1 MTVTRRAYSSLT
13 IKSVDEEKRIIR
25 GIATTPA
32 VDRVGDIVEPLGVKF
47 TNPMAFL
54 WQHDAHQPIGT
65 VKFDKPTKAGITF
78 EAEIPTITEDGKLK
92 DRIDEAWQ
100 SIKIGLVRAV
110 SIGFRAVEYAF
121 LDEGGIRFIKSEVF
135 ELSAVTI
142 PAQPEAVMTSIKN
155 MDAAG
160 VAVIKQF
167 DANAPAA
174 TGTIE
179 RPATKPAP
187 GASGKTHKPV
197 NLRPKE
203 ATDMKT
209 IAEQIA
215 ALEASR
221 QAKSAR
227 MAEVM
232 QKSMDEGRSTDE
244 SEQEEFDALADEVEA
259 IDGDLKRLR
268 NLEKAQAGAAKPVV
282 ANQIKTGADGTAAR
296 SGVVIKAPDLEKGIG
311 FARLAKVKALAK
323 LDGESVRTVAKELYG
338 ENSAVFGI
346 VSKAA
351 VPAGTTAEGNWAGA
365 LVGEGTDVIADFV
378 EFLRPRT
385 ILGRFGNNGVPGLRN
400 VPFNVPLVG
409 QTEGGEGY
417 WVGEGKAK
425 PLTSFG
431 YERNIL
437 DIFKVANIAVVT
449 EELLRRSSPAAE
461 ALLRDSLA
469 AAIAARLD
477 IDFIN
482 PAKAAVAGVS
492 PASITNGLT
501 PVASSG
507 GDADAIRADIRALMA
522 TFIAAQ
528 NAPTTGVW
536 TMGSTTALALSMMTN
551 PLGQAEFPGISMTGG
566 TFAGMPAVVSDYIP
580 AGTVVLANA
589 SDIYLADEGG
599 IQVDMSREA
608 SLEMADNPT
617 HNSDTPTGA
626 TSLVSMFQTNSV
638 AFRVER
644 FINWARRRPSA
655 VAILTGA
662 TWGAP
667 VEPAV

>member
-1 MTVTRRAYSSLT
+1 MTVTRRAYSSLV
-13 IKSVDEEKRIIR
+13 IKAVDEEKRIIR
-25 GIATTPA
+25 GIATTPTP
-32 VDRVGDIVEPLGVKF
+32 DRVGDIVEPLGVKF
-47 TNPMAFL
+47 SNPLAFL

-65 VKFDKPTKAGITF
+65 VKFDKPTKDGITF
-78 EAEIPTITEDGKLK
+78 EAEIPTIDEPGTLK

-121 LDEGGIRFIKSEVF
+121 LDDGGIRFIKSEVF

-155 MDAAG
+155 MDATG

-179 RPATKPAP
+179 RPAKKPAP
-187 GASGKTHKPV
+187 GASGKSHKPV

-203 ATDMKT
+203 ATEMKT
-209 IAEQIA
+209 IAEQIT
-215 ALEASR
+215 ALEAKR
-221 QAKSAR
+221 AANAAR
-227 MAEVM
+227 MEEIQSKAGEAGRTKDEAE
-232 QKSMDEGRSTDE
+232 K
-244 SEQEEFDALADEVEA
+244 EEFDTLADEVDT
-259 IDGDLKRLR
+259 IDDELKDLRR
-268 NLEKAQAGAAKPVV
+268 MEKAQAQTAKPVI
-282 ANQIKTGADGTAAR
+282 ANQIKTGTEGTAAR
-296 SGVVIKAPDLEKGIG
+296 AGVQIKAPALEKGIG

-338 ENSAVFGI
+338 EDSDIYGLVT
-346 VSKAA
+346 KAA

-365 LVGEGTDVIADFV
+365 LVGEGTSVIADFV

-385 ILGRFGNNGVPGLRN
+385 ILGRFGQNGVPSLRN

-409 QTEGGEGY
+409 QTSGGQGY

-431 YERNIL
+431 YERNLL

-449 EELLRRSSPAAE
+449 EELLRRSTPAAE
-461 ALLRDSLA
+461 GLIRDNLA
-469 AAIAARLD
+469 DAIAARLD
-477 IDFIN
+477 TDFVN

-501 PVASSG
+501 AVVSTG
-507 GDADAIRADIRALMA
+507 GDADAIRADVRALMA

-528 NAPTTGVW
+528 NAPTAGVW
-536 TMGSTTALALSMMTN
+536 IMGTLTALGLSMMVN
-551 PLGQAEFPGISMTGG
+551 PLGQPEFPGLSMTGG
-566 TFAGMPAVVSDYIP
+566 TFNGMPVIVSDYIG
-580 AGTVVLANA
+580 AGVVVLANA

-599 IQVDMSREA
+599 VQVDMSREA
-608 SLEMADNPT
+608 SLEMADNPA

-644 FINWARRRPSA
+644 YINWARRRPSA

-662 TWGAP
+662 TWGEP
-667 VEPAV
+667 VVTP

>member
-1 MTVTRRAYSSLT
+1 MNRAYSILT
-13 IKSVDEEKRIIR
+13 VKAVEEDERVIR
-25 GIATTPA
+25 GIATSPTP
-32 VDRVGDIVEPLGVKF
+32 DRVGDVVEPLGVSFK
-47 TNPMAFL
+47 NPMPL
-54 WQHDAHQPIGT
+54 LHQHDSNRPVGT
-65 VKFDKPTKAGITF
+65 VKFDKPTAEGITF
-78 EAEIPTITEDGKLK
+78 EARLPKIDEPGPLK
-92 DRIDEAWQ
+92 DRVDTAWGEV
-100 SIKIGLVRAV
+100 KAGLVRAV
-110 SIGFRAVEYAF
+110 SIGFRTIADEY
-121 LDEGGIRFIKSEVF
+121 EVMKTGGIRFLKTEVLELSLVTVPANADAKISLIKSIDRP
-135 ELSAVTI
+135 LL
-142 PAQPEAVMTSIKN
+142 
-155 MDAAG
+155 
-160 VAVIKQF
+160 
-167 DANAPAA
+167 AA
-174 TGTIE
+174 TGKE
-179 RPATKPAP
+179 PLADDRPATP
-187 GASGKTHKPV
+187 GASGKSTKPV
-197 NLRPKE
+197 NLKPKE
-203 ATDMKT
+203 NPVAKT
-209 IAEQIA
+209 IAEQIT
-215 ALEASR
+215 ALEAKR
-221 QAKSAR
+221 AANAAR
-227 MAEVM
+227 MEDIQTKA
-232 QKSMDEGRSTDE
+232 SDAGRTKDE
-244 SEQEEFDALADEVEA
+244 SEKEEFGTIADEVDT
-259 IDGDLKRLR
+259 IDEELKDLRR
-268 NLEKAQAGAAKPVV
+268 MEKAQIHTARPVSGAKSEDGSASRNAFAPVQV
-282 ANQIKTGADGTAAR
+282 
-296 SGVVIKAPDLEKGIG
+296 KAPALEKGIG

-338 ENSAVFGI
+338 EDSAVYGI
-346 VSKAA
+346 VNKAA
-351 VPAGTTAEGNWAGA
+351 VPAGTTQDGNWASP
-365 LVGEGTDVIADFV
+365 LVGEGTNVIADFV

-385 ILGRFGNNGVPGLRN
+385 ILGRFGNNGVPSLRN

-477 IDFIN
+477 IDFVN
-482 PAKAAVAGVS
+482 PAKGAVAGVS

-501 PVASSG
+501 PVVSSG
-507 GDADAIRADIRALMA
+507 GDADAVRADIRALMA

-528 NAPTTGVW
+528 NAPTSGVW
-536 TMGSTTALALSMMTN
+536 IMGSVTALALSMMTN
-551 PLGQAEFPGISMTGG
+551 PLGQPEFPGISMMGG
-566 TFAGMPAVVSDYIP
+566 TFNGMPVIVSDYIP

-608 SLEMADNPT
+608 SLEMADNPA
-617 HNSDTPTGA
+617 HNSGTPTGA

-662 TWGAP
+662 TWGA
-667 VEPAV
+667 AVDAG